1 MTPRTLSRRRICPS
15 PILLLGALWLLTACV
30 ATTEPIR
37 SAPHPA
43 AAVTLWRCGA
53 YPVETRPAGV
63 GMRLVFNGRTHQ
75 LHPTP
80 AASGARYEGRDSGGQ
95 TVVFWD
101 KAGVASL
108 QIGGWVHP
116 TCRHEHPHLRPSGPP
131 QPQPPPAPTTVPYS
145 APAGPPTLT
154 GGEWHIERIQGLAPA
169 SGIRPSVLFYPDG
182 RVSGHSGCNRFM
194 GRYTL
199 EPSGLRLSAM
209 AGTRIA
215 CPEPLMK
222 QEDQLLQLLSSVS
235 QHLFDASG
243 ALILRTPDGRTL
255 SARRP

>member
-1 MTPRTLSRRRICPS
+1 MTPRPPSRRHIRPF
-15 PILLLGALWLLTACV
+15 PILLPGAVWLLTACV

-37 SAPHPA
+37 SAPLPA
-43 AAVTLWRCGA
+43 AAATHWRCGA
-53 YPVETRPAGV
+53 YPVETRPAGA
-63 GMRLVFNGRTHQ
+63 GMRLVFNGRAHH

-80 AASGARYEGRDSGGQ
+80 AASGARYEGRDSAGQ
-95 TVVFWD
+95 AIVFWD

-108 QIGGWVHP
+108 QIGGWMHP
-116 TCRHEHPHLRPSGPP
+116 TCRHEHPELRPPSPP
-131 QPQPPPAPTTVPYS
+131 LPPPAPPA
-145 APAGPPTLT
+145 APAPAPVGIPALT

-169 SGIRPSVLFYPDG
+169 AGIRPSVAFSPDG

-209 AGTRIA
+209 AGTRMA
-215 CPEPLMK
+215 CPDPLMK

-243 ALILRTPDGRTL
+243 ALILRTSDGRTL